1 MSEYNLSREEEIKR
15 QYGADITKLDKGAE
29 KTKKKIRKAN
39 KFLEKLLKVLLT
51 IIILSLI
58 FFIFYVF
65 RLWAYLNEYMDIN
78 VVKTLNNMYQKN
90 FEIEGTVETYEDGSI
105 KYLVKTKDKQEFE
118 FFVVKRYS
126 QMSEDYLSRTLK
138 YYFEKWD
145 NPDKNKFN
153 VKSNTNEKGLLN
165 YQVYM
170 EIDSVDKVDEAYD
183 LYYDFVNKTGN
194 NYINYWGIYVVYNGT
209 NHQLTIN
216 KDRTL
221 EENKQNVKDNIN
233 FIEGHKNK

>member
-1 MSEYNLSREEEIKR
+1 MVVGWMIFHKEEAYKSWNLAVRGKNMKEKVFNYLTTVPKGKVVT
-15 QYGADITKLDKGAE
+15 YGQIASYLGNRKLARVVG
-29 KTKKKIRKAN
+29 N
-39 KFLEKLLKVLLT
+39 
-51 IIILSLI
+51 ILH
-58 FFIFYVF
+58 
-65 RLWAYLNEYMDIN
+65 N
-78 VVKTLNNMYQKN
+78 
-90 FEIEGTVETYEDGSI
+90 
-105 KYLVKTKDKQEFE
+105 
-118 FFVVKRYS
+118 
-126 QMSEDYLSRTLK
+126 
-138 YYFEKWD
+138 